1 MKILIAPLNWGL
13 GHATRCI
20 PLVRQYL
27 EQGDEVVLA
36 GDGDS
41 LLLLQRHFP
50 QLRVIHLP
58 SLELRYTA
66 NDQQRGFYLRAIPAL
81 LRFTMA
87 DHYYLRQQ
95 LAIEHFDLIIS
106 DNRFGLFTRQTR
118 CVYITHQLYVRL
130 PRRLRIFQPL
140 ARAVH
145 ACIIKR
151 YHEVWV
157 PDYENMEESLAGEL
171 CHGGRYDAHVKYIGP
186 LSRFASSE
194 GTPKELRRNSEETPK
209 PYNAPV
215 AENTEYSVVA
225 ILSGL
230 EPQRS
235 IFERAILERYANT
248 SEKVLLVR
256 GKVAEAQTK
265 ISRNN
270 ITIVA
275 SLSDH
280 ALLEAMKQ
288 STTIIARSGYSTIMD
303 LAVLGLLHKAE
314 LHPTPG
320 QSEQEYLASRF

>member
-20 PLVRQYL
+20 PLVRQHL

-58 SLELRYTA
+58 SLELRYTN

-81 LRFTMA
+81 LRFTIA

-145 ACIIKR
+145 ACVFKR

-157 PDYENMEESLAGEL
+157 PDYANMEESLAGEL
-171 CHGGRYDAHVKYIGP
+171 CHGGRFDTNVKYIGP
-186 LSRFASSE
+186 LSRFSSSA
-194 GTPKELRRNSEETPK
+194 GAPKELRRNSEYK
-209 PYNAPV
+209 
-215 AENTEYSVVA
+215 VVA

-235 IFERAILERYANT
+235 IFERAILERYANS

-256 GKVAEAQTK
+256 GKVAEAQTM

-275 SLSDH
+275 SLSDQ
-280 ALLEAMKQ
+280 ALLDAMEQ
-288 STTIIARSGYSTIMD
+288 ATTIIARSGYSTIMD

-314 LHPTPG
+314 LYPTPG

>member
-27 EQGDEVVLA
+27 SSGAEVVLA
-36 GDGDS
+36 GDGES
-41 LLLLQRHFP
+41 LMLLQRHFP
-50 QLRVIHLP
+50 QLRVINLP
-58 SLELRYTA
+58 SLELRYTTNA
-66 NDQQRGFYLRAIPAL
+66 QQRGFYLRAIPAL
-81 LRFTMA
+81 LRFTIA

-140 ARAVH
+140 ARAIH
-145 ACIIKR
+145 ACVFKR

-157 PDYENMEESLAGEL
+157 PDYANMEESLAGEL
-171 CHGGRYDAHVKYIGP
+171 CHGGRFDMHVNYIGP

-194 GTPKELRRNSEETPK
+194 GTPKELRRNSEGTM
-209 PYNAPV
+209 
-215 AENTEYSVVA
+215 AENSEYSVVA
-225 ILSGL
+225 VLSGL

-235 IFERAILERYANT
+235 IFEQAILERYANT
-248 SEKVLLVR
+248 SVKVLLVR
-256 GKVAEAQTK
+256 GKVAGTQTR
-265 ISRNN
+265 ICRNN
-270 ITIVA
+270 ITMVA
-275 SLSDH
+275 SLNDQ
-280 ALLEAMKQ
+280 ALLEAMKRA
-288 STTIIARSGYSTIMD
+288 TTIIARSGYSTIMD

-320 QSEQEYLASRF
+320 QSEQEYLASRL

>member
-27 EQGDEVVLA
+27 ERGDEVVLG
-36 GDGDS
+36 GDGES

-50 QLRVIHLP
+50 QLRVVQLP
-58 SLELRYTA
+58 SLELRYAA

-81 LRFTMA
+81 LRFTIA

-140 ARAVH
+140 ARALH
-145 ACIIKR
+145 ACVFKR

-157 PDYENMEESLAGEL
+157 PDFANSENSLAGEL
-171 CHGGRYDAHVKYIGP
+171 CHGGCFDTYVKYIGP
-186 LSRFASSE
+186 LSRFTSSE
-194 GTPKELRRNSEETPK
+194 GTPKELRRNS
-209 PYNAPV
+209 
-215 AENTEYSVVA
+215 EYSVVA

-235 IFERAILERYANT
+235 IFEQAILERYANT
-248 SEKVLLVR
+248 PDKVLIVR
-256 GKVAEAQTK
+256 GKVAEAQTI

-270 ITIVA
+270 ITMVA
-275 SLSDH
+275 SLSDQ
-280 ALLEAMKQ
+280 ALLEVMKQ
-288 STTIIARSGYSTIMD
+288 ATTIIARSGYSTIMD

-320 QSEQEYLASRF
+320 QSEQEYLASLHSTPYT

>member
-13 GHATRCI
+13 GHATRCV

-27 EQGDEVVLA
+27 ERGDEVVLG
-36 GDGDS
+36 GDGES

-50 QLRVIHLP
+50 QLRVIQLP
-58 SLELRYTA
+58 SLELRYAA

-81 LRFTMA
+81 LRFTIA
-87 DHYYLRQQ
+87 DHYYLHQQ

-140 ARAVH
+140 ARAIH
-145 ACIIKR
+145 ACVFKR

-157 PDYENMEESLAGEL
+157 PDFANSENSLAGEL
-171 CHGGRYDAHVKYIGP
+171 CHGGCFDTYVKYIGP
-186 LSRFASSE
+186 LSRFTSSE
-194 GTPKELRRNSEETPK
+194 GTPKELRRNS
-209 PYNAPV
+209 
-215 AENTEYSVVA
+215 EYSVVA

-235 IFERAILERYANT
+235 IFEQAILERYTNT
-248 SEKVLLVR
+248 PDKVLIVR
-256 GKVAEAQTK
+256 GKVAEAQTI

-270 ITIVA
+270 ITMVA
-275 SLSDH
+275 SLSDQ
-280 ALLEAMKQ
+280 ALLEVMEQA
-288 STTIIARSGYSTIMD
+288 TTIIARSGYSTIMD

>member
-20 PLVRQYL
+20 PLVRQHL

-50 QLRVIHLP
+50 QLRVINLP

-81 LRFTMA
+81 LRFTIA

-106 DNRFGLFTRQTR
+106 DNRFGFFTRQTR
-118 CVYITHQLYVRL
+118 CVYITHQLYIRL

-209 PYNAPV
+209 PYHAPV

-256 GKVAEAQTK
+256 GKVAEAQTM

-275 SLSDH
+275 SLSDQ
-280 ALLEAMKQ
+280 ALLDAMEQ
-288 STTIIARSGYSTIMD
+288 ATTIIARSGYSTIMD

-314 LHPTPG
+314 LYPTPG

>member
-20 PLVRQYL
+20 PLVRQHL

-81 LRFTMA
+81 LRFTIA

-106 DNRFGLFTRQTR
+106 DNRFGFFTRQTR
-118 CVYITHQLYVRL
+118 CVYITHQLYIRL

-194 GTPKELRRNSEETPK
+194 GTPKELRRNSEDTPK
-209 PYNAPV
+209 PYHAPV

-235 IFERAILERYANT
+235 IFERAILERYANS

-256 GKVAEAQTK
+256 GKVAEAQTM

-275 SLSDH
+275 SLSDQ
-280 ALLEAMKQ
+280 ALLDAMEPA
-288 STTIIARSGYSTIMD
+288 TTIIARSGYSTIMD

>member
-27 EQGDEVVLA
+27 EQGDEVVLG
-36 GDGDS
+36 GDGES

-50 QLRVIHLP
+50 QLRVIQLP
-58 SLELRYTA
+58 SLELRYAA

-81 LRFTMA
+81 LRFTIA

-140 ARAVH
+140 ARAIH
-145 ACIIKR
+145 ACVSKR

-157 PDYENMEESLAGEL
+157 PDFANSENSLAGEL
-171 CHGGRYDAHVKYIGP
+171 CHGGCFDTYVKYIGP

-194 GTPKELRRNSEETPK
+194 GTPKELRRNSE
-209 PYNAPV
+209 
-215 AENTEYSVVA
+215 YSVVA

-235 IFERAILERYANT
+235 IFEQAILERYANT
-248 SEKVLLVR
+248 PDKVLIVR
-256 GKVAEAQTK
+256 GKVAEAQTI

-270 ITIVA
+270 ITMVA
-275 SLSDH
+275 SLSDQ
-280 ALLEAMKQ
+280 ALLEVMEQA
-288 STTIIARSGYSTIMD
+288 TTIIARSGYSTIMD

-320 QSEQEYLASRF
+320 QSEQEYLASLHSTPYT

>member
-27 EQGDEVVLA
+27 ERGDEVVLG
-36 GDGDS
+36 GDGES
-41 LLLLQRHFP
+41 LFLLQRHFP
-50 QLRVIHLP
+50 QLRVIQLP
-58 SLELRYTA
+58 SLELRYAA

-81 LRFTMA
+81 LRFTIA

-140 ARAVH
+140 ARAIH
-145 ACIIKR
+145 ACVFKR

-157 PDYENMEESLAGEL
+157 PDFANSENSLAGEL
-171 CHGGRYDAHVKYIGP
+171 CHGGCFDTYVKYIGP

-194 GTPKELRRNSEETPK
+194 GTPKELRRNSE
-209 PYNAPV
+209 
-215 AENTEYSVVA
+215 YSVVA

-235 IFERAILERYANT
+235 IFEQAILERYTNT
-248 SEKVLLVR
+248 PDKVLIVR
-256 GKVAEAQTK
+256 GKVAEAQTI

-270 ITIVA
+270 ITMVA
-275 SLSDH
+275 SLSDQ
-280 ALLEAMKQ
+280 ALLEVMEQ
-288 STTIIARSGYSTIMD
+288 VTTIIARSGYSTIMD

-320 QSEQEYLASRF
+320 QSEQEYLASLHSTPYT

>member
-13 GHATRCI
+13 GHATRCV
-20 PLVRQYL
+20 PLIRQYL
-27 EQGDEVVLA
+27 EQGDEVVLG
-36 GDGDS
+36 GDGES
-41 LLLLQRHFP
+41 LLLLKRHFP
-50 QLRVIHLP
+50 QVRVIQLP
-58 SLELRYTA
+58 SLELRYAA

-81 LRFTMA
+81 LRFTIA

-140 ARAVH
+140 ARAIH
-145 ACIIKR
+145 ACVFKR

-157 PDYENMEESLAGEL
+157 PDFANSENSLAGEL
-171 CHGGRYDAHVKYIGP
+171 CHGGCFDTHVKYIGP
-186 LSRFASSE
+186 LSRFTSSE
-194 GTPKELRRNSEETPK
+194 GTPKELRRNS
-209 PYNAPV
+209 
-215 AENTEYSVVA
+215 EYSVVA

-235 IFERAILERYANT
+235 IFEQAILERYANT
-248 SEKVLLVR
+248 PDKVLIVR
-256 GKVAEAQTK
+256 GKVAEAQTI

-270 ITIVA
+270 ITMVA
-275 SLSDH
+275 SLSDQ
-280 ALLEAMKQ
+280 ALFEVMEQA
-288 STTIIARSGYSTIMD
+288 TTIIARSGYSTIMD

-320 QSEQEYLASRF
+320 QSEQEYLASLHSTPYT

>member
-13 GHATRCI
+13 GHATRCV

-27 EQGDEVVLA
+27 EQGDEVVLG
-36 GDGDS
+36 GDGES
-41 LLLLQRHFP
+41 LFLLQRHFP
-50 QLRVIHLP
+50 QLRVIQLP
-58 SLELRYTA
+58 SLELRYAA

-81 LRFTMA
+81 LRFTIA

-140 ARAVH
+140 ARAIH
-145 ACIIKR
+145 ACVSKR

-157 PDYENMEESLAGEL
+157 PDFANSENSLAGEL
-171 CHGGRYDAHVKYIGP
+171 CHGGCFDTYVKYIGP
-186 LSRFASSE
+186 LSRFTSSE
-194 GTPKELRRNSEETPK
+194 GTPKELRRNS
-209 PYNAPV
+209 
-215 AENTEYSVVA
+215 EYSVVA

-235 IFERAILERYANT
+235 IFEQAILERYTNT
-248 SEKVLLVR
+248 PDKVLIVR
-256 GKVAEAQTK
+256 GKVAEAQTI

-270 ITIVA
+270 ITMVA
-275 SLSDH
+275 SLSDQ
-280 ALLEAMKQ
+280 ALLEVMEQ
-288 STTIIARSGYSTIMD
+288 VTTIIARSGYSTIMD

-320 QSEQEYLASRF
+320 QSEQEYLASLHSTPYT